1 MSPPRPDVSEARKSQ
16 IIDAALKVFSRL
28 GFQKARMDD
37 IVKASGLSKGALYWY
52 FESKDAIIVALLER
66 LFGGSVGALDGV
78 LAEDGPVPARLRRLG
93 EAAIADVART
103 RALIPITYEFY
114 AIAMR
119 SKAVRSYLQRYYAEY
134 REGLATLLQE
144 GIDRGE
150 LREVDPEVTAV
161 SIVALMEG
169 LVLMWVMDP
178 STGDPADT
186 LRPAFDQLVEGLEL
200 TRSPAPSKEKP

>member
-1 MSPPRPDVSEARKSQ
+1 
-16 IIDAALKVFSRL
+16 
-28 GFQKARMDD
+28 MDD

-52 FESKDAIIVALLER
+52 FDSKDAIIVALLER
-66 LFGGSVGALDGV
+66 LFGGSVGAFDEV
-78 LAEDGPVPARLRRLG
+78 LHHDGPVPDRLRRLA
-93 EAAIADVART
+93 EAAIADVERT
-103 RALIPITYEFY
+103 RAVIPITYEFY

-119 SKAVRSYLQRYYAEY
+119 SKAVRGYLQRYYAEY
-134 REGLATLLQE
+134 RAGLATLLRE

-186 LRPAFDQLVEGLEL
+186 LRPAFEQLVEGLEAPRPP
-200 TRSPAPSKEKP
+200 TKSRSKPKKSKSKEKP